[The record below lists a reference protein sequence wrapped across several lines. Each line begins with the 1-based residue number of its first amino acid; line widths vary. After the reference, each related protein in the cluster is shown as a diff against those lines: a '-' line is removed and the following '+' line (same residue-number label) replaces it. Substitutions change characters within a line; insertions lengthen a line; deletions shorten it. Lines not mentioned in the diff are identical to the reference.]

1 MSSFG
6 TPPSLTS
13 LSTPKTVSTSK
24 TIAGYKIVSIGI
36 DLGVSATIQ
45 VSLHDTTGSLIQN
58 KSFILSGTD
67 YTNWGSSDIPYID
80 EFIVSQINS
89 LTSL

>member
-6 TPPSLTS
+6 TPLMPTA

-24 TIAGYKIVSIGI
+24 TIAGYKIVNIGI
-36 DLGVSATIQ
+36 TLGVSATIQ
-45 VSLHDTTGSLIQN
+45 VGLYDASGSFIEN

-80 EFIVSQINS
+80 EFIVNQINN